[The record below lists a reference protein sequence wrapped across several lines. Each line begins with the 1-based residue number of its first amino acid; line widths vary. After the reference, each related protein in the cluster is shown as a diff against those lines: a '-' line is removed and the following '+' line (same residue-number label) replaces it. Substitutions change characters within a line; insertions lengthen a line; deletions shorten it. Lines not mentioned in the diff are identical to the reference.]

1 MKDKT
6 NISKRQI
13 VIKSCLDIAIERFNN
28 AEQYIMKND
37 LSERC
42 ICACF
47 ARYLADVIMNS
58 CLNGYCVDVEY
69 NRGYDG
75 QDRGIKR
82 INDAPIT
89 VDLIV
94 HKRGCDC
101 NYGFD
106 NLMCIE
112 MKKST
117 DRRGCEKDEERLD
130 SMVRYDY
137 GYQYQTGFMILINMK
152 EYKLEIKKA
161 FYLLFSWG
169 LDS

>member
-13 VIKSCLDIAIERFNN
+13 VIKSCIDIAIEKFNN
-28 AEQYIMKND
+28 AEQYIIIND
-37 LSERC
+37 SYERC

-47 ARYLADVIMNS
+47 ARYLVDAIKNS
-58 CLNGYCVDVEY
+58 CLDGYCVDVEY
-69 NRGYDG
+69 SRGYDG

-89 VDLIV
+89 VDLIL

-101 NYGFD
+101 NYDFD
-106 NLMCIE
+106 NLICIE

-117 DRRGCEKDEERLD
+117 DRRGGEKDEERLD
-130 SMVRYDY
+130 SMVGYDY
-137 GYQYQTGFMILINMK
+137 GYQYQTGFMILINIK
-152 EYKLEIKKA
+152 EYKREIKNS
-161 FYLLFSWG
+161 FYLPFS
-169 LDS
+169 

>member
-1 MKDKT
+1 MKGKT
-6 NISKRQI
+6 NISEYQT
-13 VIKSCLDIAIERFNN
+13 VIKSCLEVAIEKFNKV
-28 AEQYIMKND
+28 EQYLIKND

-47 ARYLADVIMNS
+47 SRYLTDAIMNS
-58 CLNGYCVDVEY
+58 CLKGYCVDVEY
-69 NRGYDG
+69 NRGFDG
-75 QDRGIKR
+75 KDRGVKR

-94 HKRGCDC
+94 HKRGYDCD
-101 NYGFD
+101 YGFD

-117 DRRGCEKDEERLD
+117 DRRGCEEDVERLD
-130 SMVRYDY
+130 SMVGYDY

-152 EYKLEIKKA
+152 EYKLEIKES
-161 FYLLFSWG
+161 FYLPLPWELES
-169 LDS
+169 

>member
-6 NISKRQI
+6 NITERQNN
-13 VIKSCLDIAIERFNN
+13 IKSYLDIAIEKFNC
-28 AEQYIMKND
+28 AEQYIIKND

-47 ARYLADVIMNS
+47 ARYLSDVIMNS

-69 NRGYDG
+69 NRGFDG

-94 HKRGCDC
+94 HKRGHNCD
-101 NYGFD
+101 YGFD

-117 DRRGCEKDEERLD
+117 DRRGCEMDEMRLEN
-130 SMVRYDY
+130 MVGYDY
-137 GYQYQTGFMILINMK
+137 GYLYQTGFMILINMK
-152 EYKLEIKKA
+152 EYKLEIKKS
-161 FYLLFSWG
+161 FYLPFSWE